1 MADGALSCYVPE
13 PGWIAGAPAV
23 PVPPAGAV
31 SAPRLSG
38 PDVTRVVDG
47 LLAAGHGTPTPSPPL
62 EVVLRALDA
71 AARRLGDGGS
81 PLRARAEEGL
91 PRTTGLSLAS
101 VREGLDLVA
110 AALRRPGL
118 EALLRADVGDP
129 DALDGLVTG
138 PSGTLRR
145 ARGPRL
151 LVEVLP
157 GNVFPASA
165 QAVARAVLLRS
176 PVLLKLSSEEP
187 LLAPLLLAEVAA
199 HAAAATRSVAALWW
213 PGGEAEVEAAAFAR
227 AEVVAIHGEE
237 ATLRDVAARL
247 PAGARLVPHG
257 PRLSIAVCAR
267 ESLRTPA
274 GPGLARALARDV
286 ALYDQ
291 RGCLSAAAVLAE
303 EGGEISPRD
312 LARRLAEALAEAE
325 TRWPRGSVLPETAS
339 AIHQARGALRA
350 RPGAQVHES
359 RGGTL
364 WTAAYDPGP
373 DPVPTPRGR
382 FVSVRPFTGGE
393 AGLARALD
401 PFRGALQGAALA
413 ASPPRDRTL
422 AGLLASAGA
431 SRVCTPGG
439 LQSPPL
445 SWRQD
450 GRPPLGDLLSWTSWE
465 PPTTGG

>member
-1 MADGALSCYVPE
+1 MSDGLLAAFVPD

-31 SAPRLSG
+31 RAPRLSAA
-38 PDVTRVVDG
+38 DLARAADG
-47 LLAAGHGTPTPSPPL
+47 LLEAGRSPGPSL
-62 EVVLRALDA
+62 DAVLRALDA
-71 AARRLGDGGS
+71 TARRLGDGAS
-81 PLRARAEEGL
+81 ALRARAEEGL
-91 PRTTGLSLAS
+91 PRTTGLSLPT

-110 AALRRPGL
+110 AALRRPAL

-129 DALDGLVTG
+129 AALDGPVTG

-187 LLAPLLLAEVAA
+187 LLAPLLLAEIAA
-199 HAAAATRSVAALWW
+199 QSGAAARAVAALWW
-213 PGGEAEVEAAAFAR
+213 PGGEAEVEAAAFGR
-227 AEVVAIHGEE
+227 AGIVAVHGEE
-237 ATLRDVAARL
+237 ATIRSIAGRL
-247 PAGARLVPHG
+247 PAGARLLPHG
-257 PRLSIAVCAR
+257 PKVSVAVGSR

-291 RGCLSAAAVLAE
+291 RGCLSAVAVFAE

-325 TRWPRGSVLPETAS
+325 TRWPRGTVLPETAA
-339 AIHQARGALRA
+339 AIHQARGARRA
-350 RPGAQVHES
+350 RPGAEVHE
-359 RGGTL
+359 
-364 WTAAYDPGP
+364 
-373 DPVPTPRGR
+373 
-382 FVSVRPFTGGE
+382 
-393 AGLARALD
+393 
-401 PFRGALQGAALA
+401 
-413 ASPPRDRTL
+413 
-422 AGLLASAGA
+422 
-431 SRVCTPGG
+431 
-439 LQSPPL
+439 
-445 SWRQD
+445 
-450 GRPPLGDLLSWTSWE
+450 
-465 PPTTGG
+465 